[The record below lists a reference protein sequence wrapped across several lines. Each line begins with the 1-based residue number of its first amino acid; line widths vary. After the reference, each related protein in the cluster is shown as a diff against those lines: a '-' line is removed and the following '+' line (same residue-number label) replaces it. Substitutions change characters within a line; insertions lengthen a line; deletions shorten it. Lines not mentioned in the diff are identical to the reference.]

1 MYDSVF
7 VHSLRLFASN
17 ILDFSFYVAEGFL
30 NLLNDFTNE
39 LPEDLNTGPGDL
51 NIGPGSISGNS
62 TVAMNNTSP
71 MSNSLMNSSSSSNS
85 SNSGTQQVPPSQPQQ
100 HNTNSTPQP
109 IQPPSVSSSNTL
121 NQHPG
126 SVSSPQPPLTSIST
140 SGDPTPTMPSVS
152 STPTHNV
159 ASDLNQMTSISMN
172 SFTSMHHQPV
182 PNHALPTG
190 RFNSSSYMGG
200 GGTIGGPHHIIN
212 SGPRMSPHMQPHNRI
227 ATGPMRVDMPS
238 QPPHGMMQM
247 GGMISSRHMN
257 PGMMGV
263 GHPHGMSQMQMGGGH
278 QYIDQHHPHPH
289 AVGPGGHPGMHSM
302 MGPGGMHHHQS
313 PIGSGVAQPQAM
325 MNMGLPP
332 NAATGH
338 MAPAPPHSHIRSG
351 MNMMI
356 QSSGPRP
363 PTNPMATGKGC
374 IYHFC

>member
-1 MYDSVF
+1 
-7 VHSLRLFASN
+7 
-17 ILDFSFYVAEGFL
+17 
-30 NLLNDFTNE
+30 
-39 LPEDLNTGPGDL
+39 
-51 NIGPGSISGNS
+51 
-62 TVAMNNTSP
+62 
-71 MSNSLMNSSSSSNS
+71 
-85 SNSGTQQVPPSQPQQ
+85 
-100 HNTNSTPQP
+100 
-109 IQPPSVSSSNTL
+109 
-121 NQHPG
+121 
-126 SVSSPQPPLTSIST
+126 
-140 SGDPTPTMPSVS
+140 MPSVS

-159 ASDLNQMTSISMN
+159 ASGLNQMTSISMN

-200 GGTIGGPHHIIN
+200 GGTIGGPIIN

-247 GGMISSRHMN
+247 GG
-257 PGMMGV
+257 GY
-263 GHPHGMSQMQMGGGH
+263 
-278 QYIDQHHPHPH
+278 QYINQHHPYPH

-338 MAPAPPHSHIRSG
+338 MAPAPSHSHI
-351 MNMMI
+351 
-356 QSSGPRP
+356 
-363 PTNPMATGKGC
+363 
-374 IYHFC
+374 